1 VTPAAE
7 RLPPCF
13 VISTGRCG
21 STFVSDILVRHPRV
35 LSISEFFWATEPQ
48 VFPEGEISGTAFAEK
63 LSRRDPLV
71 TAALRARAE
80 TPEFRYPVD
89 DPQRRFDREDGV
101 PMIAAIT
108 LPHLAD
114 DPDALYDEVVA
125 FAMARPAA
133 GMGAHYAALFEW
145 LRERFDRDL
154 WVERT
159 GGSLQFV
166 PQLVASVPDAVLIH
180 LYRDGRETAISM
192 SKREN
197 FRLMF
202 AGVEMQRLTGI
213 DPYTMPDAPEPTGLP
228 YPLSH
233 LLPSTFDVQA
243 LKDLEVPIER
253 FGLHWSSSIL
263 RGLRQLRTI
272 DPGRLLSIS
281 YEELVTEPARVV
293 EEMSAFLGIEAPAEW
308 ISWTAGAARRQPSN
322 WLRLPEPE
330 RERLDAACRIANKRL
345 YGPDGPPVFTAEAV
359 DAVDASSNRPD

>member
-1 VTPAAE
+1 VNRAAE

-21 STFVSDILVRHPRV
+21 STFASDILVRHPRV

-48 VFPEGEISGTAFAEK
+48 VFPDGEVSGSAFAEK

-71 TAALRARAE
+71 TAALRSRAE

-89 DPQRRFDREDGV
+89 DLGRRFDREGGV
-101 PMIAAIT
+101 PMVAAIT

-114 DPDALYDEVVA
+114 DPDELYDEVIA
-125 FAMARPAA
+125 FAHARPPSAI
-133 GMGAHYAALFEW
+133 GAHYAALFDW

-166 PQLVASVPDAVLIH
+166 AQLVASVPDAVFIH

-202 AGVEMQRLTGI
+202 AGVEMQRLTGV
-213 DPYTMPDAPEPTGLP
+213 DPYTMPNAPEPTGLP

-243 LKDLEVPIER
+243 LRDLDVPLER
-253 FGLHWSSSIL
+253 FGLHWSSAIL
-263 RGLRQLRTI
+263 RGLRQLRAI
-272 DPGRLLSIS
+272 DPDRLLSVS
-281 YEELVTEPARVV
+281 YEDLVTEPARVV
-293 EEMSAFLGIEAPAEW
+293 HGLAAFLGIDAPAEW
-308 ISWTAGAARRQPSN
+308 ISWAAGAARRQPSN
-322 WLRLPEPE
+322 WLRLHEPE

-345 YGPDGPPVFTAEAV
+345 YGPDGPPIFTT
-359 DAVDASSNRPD
+359 DAVEASPNR